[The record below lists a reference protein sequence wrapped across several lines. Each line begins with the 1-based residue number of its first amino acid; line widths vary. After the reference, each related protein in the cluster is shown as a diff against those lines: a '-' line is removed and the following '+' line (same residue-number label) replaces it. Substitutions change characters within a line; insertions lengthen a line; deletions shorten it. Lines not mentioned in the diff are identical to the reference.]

1 MIYYNFQL
9 LTSITERD
17 QCIVDPNLY
26 KDISSR
32 DVKIDFKCVCSK
44 NGNKTFRKL
53 NETGAFCKD
62 CMNIQTKNKLRQ
74 TNQERYGVDNPFQSK
89 TIQDKAKQTHLERY
103 GVEHPLQVKEAKEKA
118 KKTFQEKY
126 QVDNPMQSKDIKDKA
141 KKTNIKKYGVE
152 HTFQSDVVKEKI
164 KETMMERYGVENPML
179 STEFKEKSQNTNL
192 EKYGFKSHNQSN
204 IIKEKKKQTTLQNY
218 GVENPMKSE
227 EVRDNFKHA
236 MVVKYGVENP
246 MQVPEFNDKSMK
258 AAYKYKNYV
267 FPCGAE
273 CLVQGY
279 EPFAL
284 NILVE
289 QGFTSKDIIT
299 DKVNVPEIWYFNNDT
314 NHRYFPDIYIP
325 NENRIIEVKSD
336 WTYEKE
342 KDKNLL
348 KAQACRDGGYVFE
361 FWIFDDKGNR
371 VEDI

>member
-1 MIYYNFQL
+1 MTKYNFQL
-9 LTSITERD
+9 LTSIIERD
-17 QCIVDPNLY
+17 KCIVNSSLY
-26 KDISSR
+26 NDISSR
-32 DVKIDFKCVCSK
+32 DVKIDFICVCCK
-44 NGNKTFRKL
+44 NGSKTFRKL

-62 CMNIQTKNKLRQ
+62 CMDIRSKDKLRR

-89 TIQDKAKQTHLERY
+89 NIRDKARQTHLERY

-126 QVDNPMQSKDIKDKA
+126 QVDNPMQSEVVQLKA
-141 KKTNIKKYGVE
+141 KKTNIEKYGVE
-152 HTFQSDVVKEKI
+152 HTFQSEVIKDKVKQ
-164 KETMMERYGVENPML
+164 TMIERYGVENPMQQ
-179 STEFKEKSQNTNL
+179 TEFKEKSQNTNL

-204 IIKEKKKQTTLQNY
+204 IIKEKKKQTTLRNY
-218 GVENPMKSE
+218 GVENPMKSK
-227 EVRDNFKHA
+227 EVRDNFKHT
-236 MVVKYGVENP
+236 MIVKYGVENP

-258 AAYKYKNYV
+258 AAYKYKNYL
-267 FPCGAE
+267 FPCGTE

-289 QGFTSKDIIT
+289 QGYTSKDIIT
-299 DKVNVPEIWYFNNDT
+299 DKINVPEIWYLNKES

-325 NENRIIEVKSD
+325 KENRIIEVKST

-348 KAQACRDGGYVFE
+348 KDQACRNAGYIFE
-361 FWIFDDKGNR
+361 FWIFDDNGNR
-371 VEDI
+371 LEEI